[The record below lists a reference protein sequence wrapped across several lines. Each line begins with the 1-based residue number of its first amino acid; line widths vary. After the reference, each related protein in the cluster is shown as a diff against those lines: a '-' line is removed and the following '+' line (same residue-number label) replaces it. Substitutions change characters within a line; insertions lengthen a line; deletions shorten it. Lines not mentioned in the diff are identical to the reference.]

1 MKDKVPARCW
11 PGKCCILRLQRNA
24 VNRPI
29 SIKGIELI
37 TNKLP
42 KQKAP
47 GPERFTGQFYQTFK
61 DEIIPTLYNLLQNK
75 EAEGIL
81 PDLVYETS
89 IT

>member
-1 MKDKVPARCW
+1 M
-11 PGKCCILRLQRNA
+11 
-24 VNRPI
+24 
-29 SIKGIELI
+29 I

-47 GPERFTGQFYQTFK
+47 GPDRFTGEFYQTFK